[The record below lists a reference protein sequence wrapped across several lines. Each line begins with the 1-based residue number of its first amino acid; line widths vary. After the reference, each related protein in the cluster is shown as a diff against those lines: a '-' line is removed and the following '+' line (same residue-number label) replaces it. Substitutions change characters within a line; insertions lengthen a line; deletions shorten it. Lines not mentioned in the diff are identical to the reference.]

1 MVSWPKG
8 IKAKG
13 EMRRQYQHIIDISP
27 TILEAAG
34 ETAPKCVGGVSQ
46 QPIDGISMAYT
57 FDAAKAADRRRTQ
70 YYELWGN
77 RGIRSE
83 EHTSELQSLM
93 RITYAVF
100 CLKKKMYSTKKTT
113 YTM

>member
-77 RGIRSE
+77 RGIY
-83 EHTSELQSLM
+83 QDGWM
-93 RITYAVF
+93 AVVKNNSAQIGRAS
-100 CLKKKMYSTKKTT
+100 CRERVCQYV
-113 YTM
+113 